1 MAAKVNYSDNLF
13 YLNSA
18 TRLLRSALQLELDAD
33 YFGDKVVED
42 LFFIDRTLLR
52 IGEALMTNVYLI
64 NRHEH
69 VKELIRAKRSFADLL
84 GELIDDKLPMS
95 QAFDQYRSKLFG
107 CRDEHIA
114 GIADL
119 QSTLEARVRSTEP
132 EQVLSED
139 EYRFLL
145 QNDAEPDA

>member
-13 YLNSA
+13 YLNAA
-18 TRLLRSALQLELDAD
+18 TRLLRSALQLELDGD
-33 YFGDKVVED
+33 YFNGKIVED

-69 VKELIRAKRSFADLL
+69 VKELTRAKRAFADLL
-84 GELIDDKLPMS
+84 GELIDDRLPLS
-95 QAFDQYRSKLFG
+95 RAFDPYRAKLVG
-107 CRDEHIA
+107 CRGEHVA

-119 QSTLEARVRSTEP
+119 QATLEARARSAEP

-145 QNDAEPDA
+145 QNDAETDA